1 MAQLKEFEVT
11 YRNKSGDKTTKKT
24 TSQGYSDREV
34 RSSFDKCSYQ
44 VISVVYK
51 KMIF

>member
-1 MAQLKEFEVT
+1 MTQLKEFEVT
-11 YRNKSGDKTTKKT
+11 YRNKSGDRTTKKT

-34 RSSFDKCSYQ
+34 RSGFEQRNYQ